1 MSFEYLSDKEDFFC
15 QYFKNESI
23 LLQKENEEEIK
34 IRKKDIILKDG
45 SLDSSKAWIMTE
57 K

>member
-1 MSFEYLSDKEDFFC
+1 MSFEYSSENEDFFC

-34 IRKKDIILKDG
+34 TRKKDIQQKDR